1 MTLTMKPLNAQAS
14 VSGIWYKIGKFG
26 FLMAY
31 DPASDSWFR
40 HESEMA
46 RRVITKGSQVHKDSC
61 GRIFRH
67 LTEQDKYDIYHSSK
81 NNDELG
87 RIYGK
92 TSKAIWYVIKKFK
105 LNNEVA

>member
-1 MTLTMKPLNAQAS
+1 MKPLNAQAK
-14 VSGIWYKIGKFG
+14 VFGLWYKIGVRGYLF
-26 FLMAY
+26 AY
-31 DPASDSWFR
+31 DEASKSWVR

>member
-1 MTLTMKPLNAQAS
+1 MNPSNDQAR
-14 VSGIWYKIGKFG
+14 VFGLLYKIGRFD
-26 FLMAY
+26 FLF
-31 DPASDSWFR
+31 ASDDNGETWFR

-92 TSKAIWYVIKKFK
+92 TSKAIWYVIKNFK